1 MKIIRYLAGKL
12 KLEVWMRKLS
22 RAQFDKAISFL
33 VKLAWELPLNDS
45 ELEEMHGRLARLEFD
60 ADEFLDG
67 KQKPRQALAQRGFCR
82 RSGLPPEMVV
92 KSSRSHYNPFTL

>member
-1 MKIIRYLAGKL
+1 MKTIRYHAGKL

-45 ELEEMHGRLARLEFD
+45 ELEEMHGRLARLEF
-60 ADEFLDG
+60 A
-67 KQKPRQALAQRGFCR
+67 AAQRGFCR